1 MKDGIVMTPLFSNR
15 SRTLLFALAIPAF
28 AGSSAPGIKNFHQ
41 INEHVYRGA
50 QPADEGFQYLAKI
63 GVKTVIDLREADER
77 SQAEEGVVTAAGMKY
92 VNVPMTGLTPPTEL
106 EITRILGIL
115 EDDSAGAVFVHCQ
128 RGADR
133 TGAVIAAYRI
143 DHDHWDNDRA
153 LSEAKSDGM
162 GSFQFPRRSYIRDF
176 QPRTVEAKTGAK
188 STPATSA
195 AADGVSASP
204 QNAVSNSPA
213 R

>member
-1 MKDGIVMTPLFSNR
+1 MGLT
-15 SRTLLFALAIPAF
+15 ALALALFLPALPAAADLLGIP
-28 AGSSAPGIKNFHQ
+28 NFHQ
-41 INEHVYRGA
+41 VNETVFRGG
-50 QPADEGFQYLAKI
+50 QPPAESWQGLAKL
-63 GVKTVIDLREADER
+63 GVKTVVDLRRTDEHSTEEEAK
-77 SQAEEGVVTAAGMKY
+77 AVAAAGMKY
-92 VNVPMTGLTPPTEL
+92 VNVPMTGLTPPTEP

-143 DHDHWDNDRA
+143 DHEHWDNARA

-176 QPRTVEAKTGAK
+176 QPRTVDAKTGSK
-188 STPATSA
+188 ATSA
-195 AADGVSASP
+195 TTAAPDAVTVSP
-204 QNAVSNSPA
+204 QNAVSNSPV